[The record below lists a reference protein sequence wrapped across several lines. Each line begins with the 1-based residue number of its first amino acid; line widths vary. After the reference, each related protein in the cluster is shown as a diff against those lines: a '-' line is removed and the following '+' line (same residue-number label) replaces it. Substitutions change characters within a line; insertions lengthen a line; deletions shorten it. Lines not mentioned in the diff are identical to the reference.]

1 MKNRKLLHAFW
12 CIPLMAG
19 CATNQGSGGA
29 LLDIQPVY
37 SVRHSSEKPEMLYQV
52 GRYYQGQK
60 RYEQALA
67 AYDRALKADPAFA
80 EARNG
85 KGVIYARQGKYEQA
99 IAEFKAALEYAPRAA
114 HIHNNLGYA
123 FYLQGQY
130 ENAAAS
136 MEQAVAL
143 DPSNR
148 RTLNNLG
155 LAYTQIGNNALARQE
170 STAGAELAVAPAPD
184 GNPQVEVRAVAMEDF
199 VTAVSQEPVAVPQ
212 EQSAA
217 PVQAV
222 AQKEVVVPEPVQ
234 LLVLPKDANVSGRTE
249 SAAQPVQEAV
259 ATPAGGYEA
268 ANLPVEPFATAMQDA
283 ANEGRSQAQKNGA
296 LRIEISNGNG
306 VTGMAKKVGGFLKDL
321 GYPVRRITN
330 DKPFSKPYTY
340 VYYRDGY
347 LDEALK
353 LRADIPYTL
362 LPLKDGRLLKG
373 IHVRVVLGKDMVQQ
387 LAHFESGQ
395 KSTTRLAASE
405 LAGSDKKGT
414 L

>member
-1 MKNRKLLHAFW
+1 MKNRKLLHALW

-37 SVRHSSEKPEMLYQV
+37 SIRHSSEKPEVLYQV

-60 RYEQALA
+60 RYDQALA
-67 AYDRALKADPAFA
+67 AYERALKADPAFA
-80 EARNG
+80 EAQNG
-85 KGVIYARQGKYEQA
+85 RGVIYARQGKYDQA
-99 IAEFKAALEYAPRAA
+99 IAEFKAALEHAPRAA

-148 RTLNNLG
+148 RTHNNLG
-155 LAYTQIGNNALARQE
+155 LAYAQIGNKTLARQE
-170 STAGAELAVAPAPD
+170 LTAGAELAAAPAPAV
-184 GNPQVEVRAVAMEDF
+184 NPQAEVPAAAMDP
-199 VTAVSQEPVAVPQ
+199 VSTIGQEAVAVPQ
-212 EQSAA
+212 EQSAD
-217 PVQAV
+217 PVQTV
-222 AQKEVVVPEPVQ
+222 AQQEVVAPEPVQ
-234 LLVLPKDANVSGRTE
+234 LLVLPKDAGVIGRAE
-249 SAAQPVQEAV
+249 SAAQPVPEAV

-268 ANLPVEPFATAMQDA
+268 AASRPVDPFAMAMQGDW
-283 ANEGRSQAQKNGA
+283 SQAPQHGA

-340 VYYRDGY
+340 VYYREGY

-362 LPLKDGRLLKG
+362 MPLKDGGLLKG
-373 IHVRVVLGKDMVQQ
+373 IHVRVVLGRDMVQQ

-405 LAGSDKKGT
+405 LAGSDKKGN

>member
-1 MKNRKLLHAFW
+1 MKNRKLLRALW

-37 SVRHSSEKPEMLYQV
+37 SIRHSSDKPEMLYQV

-67 AYDRALKADPAFA
+67 AYDRVLKADPAFA

-85 KGVIYARQGKYEQA
+85 KGVIYARQGKYDQA
-99 IAEFKAALEYAPRAA
+99 IAEFTAALEHAPRAA

-123 FYLQGQY
+123 FYLKGQY
-130 ENAAAS
+130 ENAAAA
-136 MEQAVAL
+136 MEQAVVL
-143 DPSNR
+143 DPSSR
-148 RTLNNLG
+148 RTHNNLG
-155 LAYTQIGNNALARQE
+155 LAYAQIGNKALARQE
-170 STAGAELAVAPAPD
+170 LTAGAELAAAPAPD
-184 GNPQVEVRAVAMEDF
+184 VDPQVAVRAAAADSAPAIGTEPAATSREQ
-199 VTAVSQEPVAVPQ
+199 TAD
-212 EQSAA
+212 

-222 AQKEVVVPEPVQ
+222 AQQEVAVPESVQ
-234 LLVLPKDANVSGRTE
+234 LLAVPKDTGVIGRAE
-249 SAAQPVQEAV
+249 SAVQPVPEAV
-259 ATPAGGYEA
+259 AAPGGYEA
-268 ANLPVEPFATAMQDA
+268 AVPPVDPFATAMQDA
-283 ANEGRSQAQKNGA
+283 ANEGQSQAQKNGA

-395 KSTTRLAASE
+395 KSTSRLAVASE
-405 LAGSDKKGT
+405 LAGSDRKGS
-414 L
+414 

>member
-1 MKNRKLLHAFW
+1 MKNRKLLHALW

-37 SVRHSSEKPEMLYQV
+37 SIRHSSEKPEVLYQV

-60 RYEQALA
+60 RYDQALA
-67 AYDRALKADPAFA
+67 AYERALKADPAFA
-80 EARNG
+80 EAQNG
-85 KGVIYARQGKYEQA
+85 RGVIYARQGKYDQA
-99 IAEFKAALEYAPRAA
+99 IAEFKAALEHAPRAA

-148 RTLNNLG
+148 RTHNNLG
-155 LAYTQIGNNALARQE
+155 LAYAQIGNKTLARQE
-170 STAGAELAVAPAPD
+170 STASAELAAAPAAA
-184 GNPQVEVRAVAMEDF
+184 GPQVEVHAVAMEDS
-199 VTAVSQEPVAVPQ
+199 VTAISQEPVAVPQ
-212 EQSAA
+212 EQSAV

-222 AQKEVVVPEPVQ
+222 AQKEVAVPEPVQ
-234 LLVLPKDANVSGRTE
+234 LLVLPKDAGVIGRAE
-249 SAAQPVQEAV
+249 SAAQPVSDAV

-283 ANEGRSQAQKNGA
+283 ANEGRPQAQKNGA

-362 LPLKDGRLLKG
+362 LPLKDGGLLKG

-405 LAGSDKKGT
+405 LAGSDKKGN